1 MTRLDPV
8 DPTTATGKARTLLDA
23 VQSKLGRIPNM
34 MRTMAL
40 SPAVLEGY
48 LGLNTA
54 LAGGALNAPLREQI
68 ALAVAEANRCGYCLA
83 AHSYFGKRAGL
94 DAEALDQARQAEA
107 SDRKAAAALSFVRT
121 IVEQH
126 GAISEDDLRRVREAG
141 YGEGE
146 IAEMIAQ
153 VALNIFTNYFNLI
166 AQTEVDFPP
175 VELPASVRRAA

>member
-1 MTRLDPV
+1 MTRLDLV

-54 LAGGALNAPLREQI
+54 LAGGALNAPLRERI

-94 DAEALDQARQAEA
+94 DAEARDQARQAEA
-107 SDRKAAAALSFVRT
+107 SDPKATAALSFVRT

-175 VELPASVRRAA
+175 VELPAGVRRAA

>member
-8 DPTTATGKARTLLDA
+8 DPTTATGTARTLLDT

-48 LGLNTA
+48 LGLNIA
-54 LAGGALNAPLREQI
+54 LAGGVLTARLREQI
-68 ALAVAEANRCGYCLA
+68 ALTVAEANRCGYCLA
-83 AHSYFGKRAGL
+83 AHTYFGKRAGL
-94 DAEALDQARQAEA
+94 DADALDQARQASA
-107 SDRKAAAALSFVRT
+107 SDPKAAAALTFVRT

-126 GAISEDDLRRVREAG
+126 GAISDEELRRVREAG
-141 YGEGE
+141 YEEGE
-146 IAEMIAQ
+146 IAEMVAH
-153 VALNIFTNYFNLI
+153 VALNIFTNYLNLV

-175 VELPASVRRAA
+175 VELHLGVRRAA